1 MPSTLENSK
10 FKQVNF
16 ILFITSFYIVSL
28 MITSADKGKNEGILF
43 LQVTICTIMALTLLS
58 LMATYYELTVIRLKQ
73 D

>member
-28 MITSADKGKNEGILF
+28 MITSADKGKNLYDFHLINHKGQI
-43 LQVTICTIMALTLLS
+43 TSM
-58 LMATYYELTVIRLKQ
+58 LKLR
-73 D
+73 

>member
-28 MITSADKGKNEGILF
+28 MITSADKGKNKGKKK
-43 LQVTICTIMALTLLS
+43 LQHQITNNKK
-58 LMATYYELTVIRLKQ
+58 VIGLK
-73 D
+73 DMLKF